1 MSAQGLSGCI
11 QLRTLLAA
19 NNRLA
24 GPDALADL
32 AECKALITLDLQ
44 ENQLSDSQV
53 QSCNAKRKL
62 VLNEERSKTHAV
74 YFLSEGKTYTVYILS
89 AACLYLH
96 RSCITSSASRSKNH
110 ALPAAQYIKHLS
122 VPLAW
127 PAAPAAA
134 LPIGKDAKYNTSL

>member
-1 MSAQGLSGCI
+1 MLLFLLLVSVRNHNINIRQTFGQCCLVTILSWWAYAQGLSGCL

-53 QSCNAKRKL
+53 QSC
-62 VLNEERSKTHAV
+62 VLR
-74 YFLSEGKTYTVYILS
+74 GK
-89 AACLYLH
+89 
-96 RSCITSSASRSKNH
+96 
-110 ALPAAQYIKHLS
+110 
-122 VPLAW
+122 
-127 PAAPAAA
+127 
-134 LPIGKDAKYNTSL
+134 